1 MIPGRLPTF
10 QGYVIDVRL
19 KQFRKMKAGGLLEF
33 IDFDS
38 EKGLDLIEEMEEH
51 MDAIKTYRGEK
62 PREVADEAGKAVRRA
77 ISMRKLRCS

>member
-1 MIPGRLPTF
+1 MAPSRLPTF
-10 QGYVIDVRL
+10 KGYVVDVKL
-19 KQFRKMKAGGLLEF
+19 MQFRKMEAGKLAKF
-33 IDFDS
+33 IPFDS
-38 EKGLDLIEEMEEH
+38 KKGLDLIEEMEEH